1 MQEKGSLK
9 PSCTALFG
17 KHIRY
22 GIWQVVVSL
31 LTMDSCNVLDRSV
44 HILGMFVGSIVGFIF
59 QLIHSVIQY
68 HL

>member
-17 KHIRY
+17 KRIRY

-31 LTMDSCNVLDRSV
+31 LTMDGYNVLDRSV
-44 HILGMFVGSIVGFIF
+44 QFLEC
-59 QLIHSVIQY
+59 L
-68 HL
+68 